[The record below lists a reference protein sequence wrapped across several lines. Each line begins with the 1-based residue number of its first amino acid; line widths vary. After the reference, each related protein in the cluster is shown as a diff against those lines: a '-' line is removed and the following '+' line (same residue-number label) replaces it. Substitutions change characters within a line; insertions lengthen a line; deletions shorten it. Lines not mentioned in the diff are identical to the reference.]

1 VRNGEGTAYSNLQLQ
16 FTVNLQD
23 RHRECSLKKT
33 RKKKYLDVKN
43 LELINGTWVASE
55 IEMTITINKHTLYE
69 ILLKLVDIKFNQDLD
84 ANFFS
89 VKRIEKE
96 L

>member
-1 VRNGEGTAYSNLQLQ
+1 M
-16 FTVNLQD
+16 
-23 RHRECSLKKT
+23 
-33 RKKKYLDVKN
+33 KN

>member
-1 VRNGEGTAYSNLQLQ
+1 
-16 FTVNLQD
+16 
-23 RHRECSLKKT
+23 
-33 RKKKYLDVKN
+33 VKN